1 VRPWLRA
8 RAVQALGRAK
18 HRACFP
24 LALVA
29 FPYVKWRSF
38 VGPYF
43 VLPGSLI
50 GLSPCG
56 QEPSARGLVDVQ
68 LSVLI
73 DTYNHKR
80 LIETAINSVLEQDFP
95 ALEREVIVVDDGSTD
110 GTAEIVRR
118 YVPQVRLVT
127 KTNGGQASAF
137 NAGIPECRGEVI
149 VFLDGDDWW
158 TPGKL
163 RKIAQVF
170 GEDGAVGMIGHA
182 FIESFDDGTRKTIS
196 PSEKVQSQVNNVSA
210 ATFFRLSRCYFGT
223 SRLALRAELA
233 RKILPVPEALVF
245 EADEY
250 LFTMAA
256 ALEPFV
262 LLPDALTHYRVHAGN
277 HFLGAGASEAG
288 ERRKALVIAELA
300 HALRV
305 SLPGTGAPQAAVEQ
319 ILEIVEAEAAQLR
332 LKLDGGWPWETFQA
346 ERTIYR
352 VQHHDA
358 SARSKVLR
366 TLSMVPALALPPRW
380 FYRGR
385 QWLGGQKWYKRARAR
400 AVPVPG
406 FAKVEMP
413 KTETPAA
420 AASARGEVKG

>member
-1 VRPWLRA
+1 M
-8 RAVQALGRAK
+8 K
-18 HRACFP
+18 
-24 LALVA
+24 
-29 FPYVKWRSF
+29 
-38 VGPYF
+38 
-43 VLPGSLI
+43 
-50 GLSPCG
+50 
-56 QEPSARGLVDVQ
+56 

-73 DTYNHKR
+73 DTYNHER

-95 ALEREVIVVDDGSTD
+95 APEREVIVVDDGSTD

-118 YVPQVRLVT
+118 YAPQVRLVA
-127 KTNGGQASAF
+127 KKNGGQASAF
-137 NAGIPECRGEVI
+137 NAGIPECRGEMI

-170 GEDGAVGMIGHA
+170 GEDPALGMIGHA

-196 PSEKVQSQVNNVSA
+196 PSETVRLQVNDVSA

-223 SRLALRAELA
+223 SRLALRANLA
-233 RKILPVPEALVF
+233 RKILPVPAALVF

-262 LLPDALTHYRVHAGN
+262 LLPDALTHYRVHARN
-277 HFLGAGASEAG
+277 LFLGAGASEAG
-288 ERRKALVIAELA
+288 ERRKARVIAELA
-300 HALRV
+300 RALRV

-332 LKLDGGWPWETFQA
+332 LKLDGGWPWETFQTECA
-346 ERTIYR
+346 IYR

-358 SARSKVLR
+358 SAKSKVFR
-366 TLSMVPALALPPRW
+366 TLSMVPALVLPPRW
-380 FYRGR
+380 FYGGR
-385 QWLGGQKWYKRARAR
+385 QWLGAQKWYKRARTR

-406 FAKVEMP
+406 FAKVDIP

-420 AASARGEVKG
+420 ASSVTRQAKG